1 MNLVSKMNN
10 IPPILQINPAAHFM
24 EPGAVAFVPG
34 WIILLITVITLA
46 LLFPKLFSIS
56 PQTASPSK
64 IFNPY
69 LLAFIVG
76 SLMPIFD
83 DLLAFVFGPPFAHH
97 SIFHSLIGPLI
108 TYLLFRL
115 ISTDQIAKYA
125 LFGNLYH
132 VVFNFYLDRVTLLFP
147 FTYQEWGLTDL
158 TAISTYWLKVINYPI
173 IFLLFAWA
181 IIRFF
186 LNFKHT
192 SGQKS

>member
-1 MNLVSKMNN
+1 
-10 IPPILQINPAAHFM
+10 M
-24 EPGAVAFVPG
+24 ESGAVAFVPG

-46 LLFPKLFSIS
+46 LFFPKLFSMS
-56 PQTASPSK
+56 QKTSPSN

-115 ISTDQIAKYA
+115 ISTNQIARYA

-132 VVFNFYLDRVTLLFP
+132 IMFNFYLDYVTLFFP
-147 FTYQEWGLTDL
+147 FTYREFGLAD
-158 TAISTYWLKVINYPI
+158 IIGVSTYWLKVIHYPI
-173 IFLLFAWA
+173 IFLLFVFS
-181 IIRFF
+181 IVRYFRT
-186 LNFKHT
+186 L
-192 SGQKS
+192 KSRTTT